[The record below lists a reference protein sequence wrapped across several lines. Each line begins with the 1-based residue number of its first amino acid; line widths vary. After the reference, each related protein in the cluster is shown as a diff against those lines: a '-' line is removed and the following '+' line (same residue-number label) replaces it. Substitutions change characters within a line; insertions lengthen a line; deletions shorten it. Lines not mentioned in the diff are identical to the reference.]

1 MPALE
6 FGTAATGPPVLL
18 VPDIFGPSP
27 FYEYLAR
34 LLAAQGLHV
43 VLPDYFFRLGPLAQL
58 DHGQAFE
65 RRRSLNEI
73 QSVEDLRAA
82 VAWLRGGN
90 ADAPV
95 GLVGFCMGATFVL
108 DLASTE
114 PDLVTVAYYGLPV
127 PQASLVAPPTPPMDL
142 VEDLR
147 GPVLAFWGADDEA
160 VGADNVCR
168 YVAAAATANDHFEA
182 YVLPGLGH
190 GFLATA
196 DLSDPSDPA
205 THTWERTINHLREHL
220 AQEAR

>member
-43 VLPDYFFRLGPLAQL
+43 VLPDYFFRLGPLAQP

-90 ADAPV
+90 VFMLRYALARSGADSRVPEAIVARTLFRVREHGIGLAALLELLLRIGIV
-95 GLVGFCMGATFVL
+95 GIAVGMVLQRQLAVSAL
-108 DLASTE
+108 DL
-114 PDLVTVAYYGLPV
+114 LVVRGARDAQDFVVVA
-127 PQASLVAPPTPPMDL
+127 
-142 VEDLR
+142 
-147 GPVLAFWGADDEA
+147 F
-160 VGADNVCR
+160 
-168 YVAAAATANDHFEA
+168 
-182 YVLPGLGH
+182 
-190 GFLATA
+190 
-196 DLSDPSDPA
+196 
-205 THTWERTINHLREHL
+205 HTCG
-220 AQEAR
+220 QK